1 MEHLACLTGVSKHL
15 REGNEHPSPLLS
27 NFLLTPCRRA
37 PSLARF
43 LLFDLRLEKE
53 RKRLLRRLW
62 STRRHK
68 SIYLNLNIVNF
79 PNFICLFFESQCSF
93 FAVFSCMPCS
103 NIPETQQLLNTTL
116 SQLKRDSCTIGFL
129 RNRKDIPS

>member
-1 MEHLACLTGVSKHL
+1 MEHLACVADVSKNL
-15 REGNEHPSPLLS
+15 REENEHPSPLLS
-27 NFLLTPCRRA
+27 NFLLTPGSRA

-43 LLFDLRLEKE
+43 FLFDLRLEKE
-53 RKRLLRRLW
+53 RKRLLRSLW

-68 SIYLNLNIVNF
+68 LICLNLNIVNF
-79 PNFICLFFESQCSF
+79 PVFACLFFESQCSF
-93 FAVFSCMPCS
+93 FAVFSCMPCN